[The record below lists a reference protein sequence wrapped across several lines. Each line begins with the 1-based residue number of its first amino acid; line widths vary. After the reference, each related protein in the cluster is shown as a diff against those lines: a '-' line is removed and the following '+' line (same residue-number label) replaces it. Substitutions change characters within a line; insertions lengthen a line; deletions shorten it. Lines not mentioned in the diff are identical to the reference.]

1 MKKILLSAI
10 LALSAGVSQAQTFFT
25 STSYRGAFAPAP
37 TPMWTNN
44 WTEWDPQNAA
54 YPAPTTTVSGNI
66 TSNTTWSTGQVVY
79 LQGPVYVKNNSVLT
93 IQPGVI
99 VRCSKAVAGSGLF
112 VTKGSQ
118 LNAAGTSTAP
128 IVFTSD
134 QAPGSRGL
142 GDWGGIILLG
152 KADNNNPGGV
162 NYIEGIAQSPDTEY
176 GGGTTPDDNDNS
188 GTLKYVRIEFAGYVY
203 ASNKEINGLTLGAVG
218 RNTTIEYIQCSFVN
232 DDAFEWF
239 GGTVNCKYLVAYR
252 CLDDNWDADNG
263 YRGYVQFC
271 LGVRDPQIADAPTV
285 STSEGFEVDNDPNGS
300 TNTPITAP
308 IFSNVTDIGPL
319 RGVTTATY
327 ASGFRRGARLRRN
340 AQIKIYNSIFMDHA
354 TRGLFID
361 GSACETNA
369 NNGSLKFKHNVV
381 AGYGQRA
388 METGTAGVLSPAPNT
403 WIASQP
409 NDTLKLTTNI
419 LTNPY
424 QYLTP
429 DYRPTGTSVAASAAS
444 FTDAAIAPLT
454 STTSSISEKIL
465 SLNNLTLSPNPA
477 NKYSLLNINA
487 SQAMKINVE
496 LYSIDGKLVSAL
508 YYNESI
514 STGNNTLEIQ
524 TENLSTGLYFVIVSN
539 EGSKQT
545 LKLTVTH

>member
-99 VRCSKAVAGSGLF
+99 VRCSKAIAGSGLF

-118 LNAAGTSTAP
+118 LNAAGTATAP

-524 TENLSTGLYFVIVSN
+524 IENLSTGLYFVIVSN

>member
-99 VRCSKAVAGSGLF
+99 VRCSKAIAGSGLF

-118 LNAAGTSTAP
+118 LNAAGTATAP

>member
-118 LNAAGTSTAP
+118 LNAAGTATAP

>member
-319 RGVTTATY
+319 RGVTSATY

>member
-99 VRCSKAVAGSGLF
+99 VRCSKAIAGSGLF

-118 LNAAGTSTAP
+118 LNAAGTATAP

-239 GGTVNCKYLVAYR
+239 GGTVNCKYLVAFR

-496 LYSIDGKLVSAL
+496 LYSIDGKLVSGL

>member
-10 LALSAGVSQAQTFFT
+10 IALSAGLTQAQTFFNA
-25 STSYRGAFAPAP
+25 TSYRGAFAPAP
-37 TPMWTNN
+37 TPMWTDN

-66 TSNTTWSTGQVVY
+66 TGNTTWSTGQVVY

-99 VRCSKAVAGSGLF
+99 IRCSKAIAGSGLF

-118 LNAAGTSTAP
+118 LNAVGTATAP

-300 TNTPITAP
+300 ANTPITAP

-327 ASGFRRGARLRRN
+327 ATGFRRGARLRRN

-361 GSACETNA
+361 GTACETNA
-369 NNGSLKFKHNVV
+369 NNGSLKFKHNII

-388 METGTAGVLSPAPNT
+388 METGTFGVLSPAPNT
-403 WIASQP
+403 WVAAQP
-409 NDTLKLTTNI
+409 NDTLKLTTNL

-444 FTDAAIAPLT
+444 FTDAAIASLT
-454 STTSSISEKIL
+454 STVSAVSEKLI
-465 SLNNLTLSPNPA
+465 SLKTLMLSPNPS
-477 NKYSLLNINA
+477 NQFSYLHLNATQN
-487 SQAMKINVE
+487 MTLNVV
-496 LYSIDGKLVSAL
+496 LYSIEGKLISTL
-508 YYNESI
+508 YSNESI
-514 STGNNTLEIQ
+514 SAGTNELKIQ
-524 TENLSTGLYFVIVSN
+524 TENLSNGLYFIVVSD

-545 LKLTVTH
+545 LKLTVAH

>member
-99 VRCSKAVAGSGLF
+99 VRCSKAIAGSGLF

-118 LNAAGTSTAP
+118 LNAAGTATAP

-487 SQAMKINVE
+487 SQAMKINIE
-496 LYSIDGKLVSAL
+496 LYSIDGKLVSGL

>member
-99 VRCSKAVAGSGLF
+99 VRCSKAIAGSGLF

-118 LNAAGTSTAP
+118 LNAAGTATAP

-319 RGVTTATY
+319 RGVTTATS